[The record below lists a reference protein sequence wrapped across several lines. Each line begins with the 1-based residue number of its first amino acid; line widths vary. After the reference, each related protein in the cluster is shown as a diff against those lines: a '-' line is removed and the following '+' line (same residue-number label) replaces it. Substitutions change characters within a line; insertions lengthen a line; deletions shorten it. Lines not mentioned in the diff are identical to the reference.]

1 MLSDMHTFLTITP
14 NPALDIATDTER
26 VQPTHKLRCGPV
38 QRYPGGGGINV
49 ARVLHRLGASV
60 QAHYLAGG
68 PNGEQ
73 LERLLAA
80 EGIPAHAHP
89 IAGDTR
95 ENFAVVQT
103 STGDEFRFVLPGPVV
118 QDSEWQ
124 PWQRA
129 LNNAAPAARWLVASG
144 SLPPGMPVDFYAR
157 LARQAHA
164 QGQHLV
170 LDTSGDALAAALQA
184 GVYLLKP
191 SLRELRELTGLPL
204 QTPAQWCAGA
214 QALVHSGQAQLVALS
229 VGAQGAV
236 LASAAGVWQVD
247 ALAVPAR
254 TGTTG
259 AGDCFLAAL
268 VFALERGTP
277 PPEALRWGI
286 AAGAAALLSPGTA
299 LAQAADIA
307 RLLPQVAPAQA
318 QPTDLAAP

>member
-1 MLSDMHTFLTITP
+1 MLSDMHTFLTLTP

-103 STGDEFRFVLPGPVV
+103 STSDEFRFVLPGPVV

-124 PWQRA
+124 PWQ
-129 LNNAAPAARWLVASG
+129 
-144 SLPPGMPVDFYAR
+144 
-157 LARQAHA
+157 LA
-164 QGQHLV
+164 
-170 LDTSGDALAAALQA
+170 
-184 GVYLLKP
+184 
-191 SLRELRELTGLPL
+191 
-204 QTPAQWCAGA
+204 
-214 QALVHSGQAQLVALS
+214 
-229 VGAQGAV
+229 
-236 LASAAGVWQVD
+236 
-247 ALAVPAR
+247 
-254 TGTTG
+254 
-259 AGDCFLAAL
+259 
-268 VFALERGTP
+268 
-277 PPEALRWGI
+277 
-286 AAGAAALLSPGTA
+286 
-299 LAQAADIA
+299 
-307 RLLPQVAPAQA
+307 
-318 QPTDLAAP
+318 